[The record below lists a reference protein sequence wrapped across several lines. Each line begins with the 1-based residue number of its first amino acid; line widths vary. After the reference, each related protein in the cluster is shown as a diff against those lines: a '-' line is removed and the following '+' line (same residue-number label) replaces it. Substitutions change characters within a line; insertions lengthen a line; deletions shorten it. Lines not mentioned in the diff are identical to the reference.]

1 MTRMFNSPH
10 PGEILGDALEAL
22 GLSSRQFAAHIG
34 VSPAT
39 VTRIVR
45 GETAIS
51 PVMALKLAKAITGP
65 DAAMWLRMQVGYDL
79 WQAEHSTDLSRISR
93 YPVPVGEFSGCSD
106 QSTRLCA

>member
-1 MTRMFNSPH
+1 MKMFDPPH

-22 GLSSRQFAAHIG
+22 GLSARQFAAHVG

-45 GETAIS
+45 GEMAIS

-65 DAAMWLRMQVGYDL
+65 DAAMWLRMQAGYDL
-79 WQAEHSTDLSRISR
+79 WQAEHSTDLTQITR
-93 YPVPVGEFSGCSD
+93 YPVPVGESSGYL
-106 QSTRLCA
+106 R